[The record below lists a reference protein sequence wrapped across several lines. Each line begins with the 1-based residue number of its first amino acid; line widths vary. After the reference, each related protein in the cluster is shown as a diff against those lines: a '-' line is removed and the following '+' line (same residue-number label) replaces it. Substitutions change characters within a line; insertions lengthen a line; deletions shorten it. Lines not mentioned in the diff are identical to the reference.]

1 MIPARLSSTRLARK
15 VLLDLKGK
23 PMIQRVYERACQ
35 SSIDEIYITTDSIQI
50 QEAASLFTEKII
62 MTSSKHKSGSD
73 RVSEAAQKIECDYI
87 INLQADE
94 PLIDSTL
101 LNSLDKKLREQNF
114 EMVTAAY
121 PMSSKKEIEDTSKVK
136 VVLDSESRAIYFSRS
151 PIPYHKTFETN
162 YFCHLGVYGFTK
174 NFLSWFAQMGE
185 SKLEKA
191 ESLEQL
197 RVLYF
202 GKQIYVMTT
211 KKNFPSID
219 KAEDIE
225 KILKAL

>member
-23 PMIQRVYERACQ
+23 PMIQRVYERALQ
-35 SSIDEIYITTDSIQI
+35 SSIDEIYITTDSVQI

-73 RVSEAAQKIECDYI
+73 RVAEAAQKIECDYI

-94 PLIDSTL
+94 PLIDPTL

-136 VVLDSESRAIYFSRS
+136 VVLDSESRAIYFSIS
-151 PIPYHKTFETN
+151 SA
-162 YFCHLGVYGFTK
+162 
-174 NFLSWFAQMGE
+174 LSI
-185 SKLEKA
+185 LEKFFF
-191 ESLEQL
+191 
-197 RVLYF
+197 VV
-202 GKQIYVMTT
+202 IT
-211 KKNFPSID
+211 
-219 KAEDIE
+219 
-225 KILKAL
+225 

>member
-23 PMIQRVYERACQ
+23 PMIQRVYERALQ
-35 SSIDEIYITTDSIQI
+35 SSIDEIYITTDSVQI

-73 RVSEAAQKIECDYI
+73 RVAEAAQKIECDYI

-94 PLIDSTL
+94 PLIDPTL

-151 PIPYHKTFETN
+151 PIPYHKTFEAN

-202 GKQIYVMTT
+202 GKQVYVMTT
-211 KKNFPSID
+211 KKNFSSID

-225 KILKAL
+225 K